1 MKKNVK
7 NPWTLTFI
15 IFVVAFVTSLI
26 SISYKVYLKHQE
38 SMKFEK
44 LTQEVEADSN
54 PIIESEE
61 PSQADVSEAEEDP
74 NSEEIPEKPTILP
87 DYEKLYEENN
97 DLYGW
102 IRIDDTVIN
111 YPVMYSPYDPE
122 LYLHADFSKNDSI
135 SGTPF
140 VLTPDTE
147 NIIIFAHNMK
157 NRTMFGSLREY
168 KDVDY
173 YEEHKYIEF
182 DTLYEKALYEIVAV
196 SKAIAYYDAK
206 EIPDGTYLFYE
217 HTSLSNED
225 EFNAYIE
232 NAKENEYFDTGV
244 EASYGDSL
252 ITLCTCDYWT
262 TNARL
267 IIVAKKSQPN

>member
-7 NPWTLTFI
+7 NPWTLIFI

-38 SMKFEK
+38 SMEFEK

-61 PSQADVSEAEEDP
+61 PSQTDVSEAEEDT
-74 NSEEIPEKPTILP
+74 NSEEIPEEPTILP

-147 NIIIFAHNMK
+147 NIIIYAHNMK

-168 KDVDY
+168 KDADY

-182 DTLYEKALYEIVAV
+182 DTLYEKAQYEIVAV

-206 EIPDGTYLFYE
+206 EIPDGAYLFYE

>member
-7 NPWTLTFI
+7 NPCTLTFI
-15 IFVVAFVTSLI
+15 IFVVVFVTSLI
-26 SISYKVYLKHQE
+26 SISYKVYLKHRE
-38 SMKFEK
+38 SMEFEK

-61 PSQADVSEAEEDP
+61 PSPNDVSEAEEEP
-74 NSEEIPEKPTILP
+74 NSEEIPEEPTILP

-111 YPVMYSPYDPE
+111 YPVMYSLYDPE

-147 NIIIFAHNMK
+147 NIIIYAHNMK

-168 KDVDY
+168 KDADY

-182 DTLYEKALYEIVAV
+182 DTLYEKAQYEIVAV

-206 EIPDGTYLFYE
+206 EIPDGAYLFYE

-225 EFNAYIE
+225 EFDAYIK